1 MTIYTGFIT
10 GLERL
15 TMRLAPSV
23 TSLILAAGLVACG
36 AQSPASNSSESQ
48 TSTAELVA
56 DIDAEK
62 EAETERLNA
71 WFETKFNEAVSRSPM
86 SATFLG
92 SRENYDKWDD
102 VSQEAR
108 DAEMEVLRANV
119 AEMRDAFD
127 PAKLTDQGKL
137 SFRLAEY
144 DLERDEIAN
153 NWRGYNYTFS
163 QMRGAHASIASFMIG
178 QHKVTSKSDAEAYIS
193 RLGGI
198 STYLGQH
205 LANAQASAE
214 RGIRPP
220 LFVYDFVIEGAGNV
234 INGYPFEGV
243 GPAEPSP
250 LYADFIG
257 KVDALVSNGTI
268 TQDEADELDF
278 QARGALLD
286 HVYPTYFEL
295 IQWVSEDKANATADD
310 GAWKHENG
318 AIYYN
323 DRLSLMTT
331 TDMTSDEIHDLG
343 LAEVE
348 RIHDEMRAI
357 MTQVEFD
364 GTLQEFFDFT
374 RTDAQFFKPN
384 TNEGKA
390 EYLAEATAMID
401 TMREAL
407 PTVFNTFPQAE
418 MEVRAVEAFREK
430 AAGKAFYQR
439 PAPDGSRPGVY
450 YANLYRMQDM
460 PLYQM
465 EALAYHEGIPGHHMQ
480 LAISQELTG
489 IPKFRKYGGFTAYTE
504 GWGLYSEFLPK
515 EMGFYE
521 DPYSDFGR
529 LAMELWRAARLVVD
543 TGLHEKRW
551 TREQAIDYLLTN
563 TPNPEGDCR
572 KAIERYIV
580 MPGQATAYKIGM
592 LKILE
597 LREDARERLGDA
609 FDIRDFHDVLL
620 KDGPVPL
627 QILEENIEAWILA
640 QS

>member
-1 MTIYTGFIT
+1 MRIRSSALALIIAS
-10 GLERL
+10 GLSACVDRVQSEETVSPL
-15 TMRLAPSV
+15 SV
-23 TSLILAAGLVACG
+23 EVPVEIS
-36 AQSPASNSSESQ
+36 
-48 TSTAELVA
+48 
-56 DIDAEK
+56 
-62 EAETERLNA
+62 EAETETARLNA
-71 WFETKFNEAVSRSPM
+71 WFEDKFNESISRSPM
-86 SATFLG
+86 STTFLG

-102 VSQEAR
+102 VSPEAR
-108 DAEMEVLRANV
+108 TAELEIQRANV
-119 AEMRDAFD
+119 AEMRASFD
-127 PAKLTDQGKL
+127 PENLTDQGKL

-144 DLERDEIAN
+144 ELERDEIADA
-153 NWRGYNYTFS
+153 WRGYTYTFS
-163 QMRGAHASIASFMIG
+163 QMRGAHASIASFLIG
-178 QHKVTSKSDAEAYIS
+178 QHKITSASDAEDYIS
-193 RLGGI
+193 RLKGVE
-198 STYLGQH
+198 TYLGQH

-234 INGYPFEGV
+234 VNGYPFEGV
-243 GPAEPSP
+243 GPDSPSP
-250 LYADFIG
+250 LYADFTG

-268 TQDEADELDF
+268 STDEADDLKF
-278 QARGALLD
+278 RARGALLD

-295 IQWVSEDKANATADD
+295 IQWVYEDKASATSDD
-310 GAWKHENG
+310 GAWKHDNG
-318 AIYYN
+318 DAYYN
-323 DRLSLMTT
+323 DRLKLMTT
-331 TDMTSDEIHDLG
+331 TDMTSDEIHQLG
-343 LAEVE
+343 LAEVA
-348 RIHDEMRAI
+348 RIHEEMRAI
-357 MTQVEFD
+357 MTEVGFE
-364 GTLQEFFDFT
+364 GSLQDFFDFT
-374 RTDAQFFKPN
+374 RTDTQFFKPN
-384 TNEGKA
+384 TDEGRT
-390 EYLAEATAMID
+390 EYLSEATIMID

-407 PTVFNTFPQAE
+407 PNVFNTFPQAD
-418 MEVRAVEAFREK
+418 MVVKAVEPFREK

-521 DPYSDFGR
+521 DPYSNFGR

-543 TGLHEKRW
+543 TGLHEKKW
-551 TREQAIDYLLTN
+551 TREDAINYLLEN

-592 LKILE
+592 IKILE
-597 LREDARERLGDA
+597 LREDAKARLGEA
-609 FDIRDFHDVLL
+609 FDIRDFHDVVL

-627 QILEENIEAWILA
+627 QILEENVEVWITDQL
-640 QS
+640 

>member
-1 MTIYTGFIT
+1 MTNYTGFTPGSERKLMRIGSSALALT
-10 GLERL
+10 LALGLSACIDR
-15 TMRLAPSV
+15 MPSNETV
-23 TSLILAAGLVACG
+23 
-36 AQSPASNSSESQ
+36 
-48 TSTAELVA
+48 STAAIEAA
-56 DIDAEK
+56 DETADADAET
-62 EAETERLNA
+62 ARLND
-71 WFETKFNEAVSRSPM
+71 WFEEKFNESISRSPM

-102 VSQEAR
+102 VSPEAR
-108 DAEMEVLRANV
+108 TAELEIQRANV
-119 AEMRDAFD
+119 AEMRELFD
-127 PAKLTDQGKL
+127 PEALSDQGKL

-144 DLERDEIAN
+144 ELERDEIAHA
-153 NWRGYNYTFS
+153 WQGYTYSFS

-178 QHKVTSKSDAEAYIS
+178 QHKITSAADAEDYIS
-193 RLGGI
+193 RLKGVE
-198 STYLGQH
+198 TYLGQH

-234 INGYPFEGV
+234 VNGYPFEGV
-243 GPAEPSP
+243 GPESPSP
-250 LYADFIG
+250 LYADFTG

-268 TQDEADELDF
+268 SDDEADELKF
-278 QARGALLD
+278 KAREALLD
-286 HVYPTYFEL
+286 HVYPIYFEL
-295 IQWVSEDKANATADD
+295 IQWVYEDKANANTDD
-310 GAWKHENG
+310 GAWKHANG
-318 AIYYN
+318 DAYYN
-323 DRLSLMTT
+323 DRLKLMTT
-331 TDMTSDEIHDLG
+331 TDMTSDEIHQLG
-343 LAEVE
+343 LAEVA

-357 MTQVEFD
+357 MTEVGFE
-364 GTLQEFFDFT
+364 GSLQDFFDFT

-384 TNEGKA
+384 TEDGRA
-390 EYLAEATAMID
+390 EYLAEATTMID

-407 PTVFNTFPQAE
+407 PSVFNTFPQAD
-418 MEVRAVEAFREK
+418 MVVKAVEPFREK

-543 TGLHEKRW
+543 TGLHQKQW
-551 TREQAIDYLLTN
+551 TREEAIDYLLEN

-592 LKILE
+592 IKILE
-597 LREDARERLGDA
+597 LREDAKARLGDA
-609 FDIRDFHDVLL
+609 FDIRDFHDVIL

-627 QILEENIEAWILA
+627 QILEENVEAWITTRL
-640 QS
+640 

>member
-1 MTIYTGFIT
+1 
-10 GLERL
+10 
-15 TMRLAPSV
+15 MRAAASV
-23 TSLILAAGLVACG
+23 FALFLSFGVISCG
-36 AQSPASNSSESQ
+36 GQPQPTEASSESEVVSSEQ
-48 TSTAELVA
+48 
-56 DIDAEK
+56 DAEK
-62 EAETERLNA
+62 VAETERLNT
-71 WFETKFNEAVSRSPM
+71 WFEEKFNEGISRSPM

-102 VSQEAR
+102 VSPEAR
-108 DAEMEVLRANV
+108 AADLDFQRANV
-119 AEMRDAFD
+119 AEMRELFD
-127 PAKLTDQGKL
+127 PANLTAQGQL

-144 DLERDEIAN
+144 ELERDEIADQ
-153 NWRGYNYTFS
+153 WRGYTYAFS
-163 QMRGAHASIASFMIG
+163 QMRGAHAGIASFLIG
-178 QHKVTSKSDAEAYIS
+178 QHKVTSKRDALDYIS
-193 RLGGI
+193 RLQGI
-198 STYLGQH
+198 ETYLGQH
-205 LANAQASAE
+205 LANAQASASQ
-214 RGIRPP
+214 GIRPP

-234 INGYPFEGV
+234 IDGYPFEGV
-243 GPAEPSP
+243 GPEFPSP
-250 LYADFIG
+250 LYADFTG
-257 KVDALVSNGTI
+257 KVDALVTNGTI
-268 TQDEADELDF
+268 SADEADELKF

-295 IQWVSEDKANATADD
+295 IQWVYDDQANATTDD
-310 GAWKHENG
+310 GAWKHANG
-318 AIYYN
+318 DAYYN
-323 DRLSLMTT
+323 DRLKLMTT
-331 TDMTSDEIHDLG
+331 TDMTSDEIHQLG
-343 LAEVE
+343 LAEVD

-357 MTQVEFD
+357 MEQVGFE
-364 GTLQEFFDFT
+364 GSLQDFFDFT

-384 TNEGKA
+384 TDDGRA
-390 EYLAEATAMID
+390 EYLTEATAMID

-407 PTVFNTFPQAE
+407 PSVFNTFPKAD
-418 MEVRAVEAFREK
+418 MVVKAVEPFREK

-480 LAISQELTG
+480 LAISQELSG

-515 EMGFYE
+515 EMGFYV

-551 TREQAIDYLLTN
+551 TREEAITYLLEN

-592 LKILE
+592 IKILD
-597 LREDARERLGDA
+597 LRENARARLGDA
-609 FDIRDFHDVLL
+609 FDIRDFHDVVL

-627 QILEENIEAWILA
+627 QILEENVEAWITA
-640 QS
+640 QL